1 MKMNVSHLLKSF
13 LRIICGVIIGVTLVL
28 YPLLYLLQEKFI
40 FRTQD
45 IEEKRYHHI
54 KKNFPNSEI
63 QILTPDGVKLHGWF
77 IKSPNDKSGRLLIYF
92 GGNSEEASWFLD
104 NVSYL
109 KGWSLLL
116 MNYRGYGLSEGS
128 PTEKNLFQDAL
139 FIYDQFS
146 KREDIN
152 KKRIVVMA
160 RSLGTGVGVFLASQR
175 PLHGIILVSPYDSL
189 QSLAK
194 NIFPYVPVPLILKHP
209 FDSISRVS
217 KIEIPLLV
225 LFSSDDKVVP
235 PKHSKKL
242 IEKWKGPKQFHEF
255 KGYDHNSITLAEKY
269 WTRITEFLASLE

>member
-1 MKMNVSHLLKSF
+1 MKKYISHLFKSF
-13 LRIICGVIIGVTLVL
+13 LRIICGVIIGVPLIL
-28 YPLLYLLQEKFI
+28 YPLFYLLQEKLI

-45 IEEKRYHHI
+45 IDEKSYHQI
-54 KKNFPNSEI
+54 KRRFPNSEI

-77 IKSPNDKSGRLLIYF
+77 VKSSNKKSSRLLIYF
-92 GGNSEEASWFLD
+92 GGNAEEASWFLD

-139 FIYDQFS
+139 LIYDQFS
-146 KREDIN
+146 KREEVDP
-152 KKRIVVMA
+152 KRIVVMA

-175 PLHGIILVSPYDSL
+175 PLQGIILVSPYDSL

-194 NIFPYVPVPLILKHP
+194 NMFPYVPVSFILKHP
-209 FDSISRVS
+209 FDSISRAP
-217 KIEIPLLV
+217 KIKTPLLV
-225 LFSSDDKVVP
+225 LFASDDRIVP
-235 PKHSKKL
+235 PKHSKRL
-242 IEKWKGPKQFHEF
+242 IEKWKGPKQAHEF

-269 WTRITEFLASLE
+269 WTRITEFLASLD